1 MQRIE
6 PMHAQ
11 NPPEV
16 SENGP
21 CSCGAAF
28 QIQFARRTR
37 ANPAPVIPY
46 SQNVPPSLSDSA
58 TQRQYHAYLALPDGR
73 LGSMHTRHDQ
83 WER

>member
-1 MQRIE
+1 MK
-6 PMHAQ
+6 
-11 NPPEV
+11 
-16 SENGP
+16 
-21 CSCGAAF
+21 
-28 QIQFARRTR
+28 R

-58 TQRQYHAYLALPDGR
+58 MQRHSHAYLPQPDGR